1 MSTDDFLPSW
11 VASQLATCDPTL
23 LAERIL
29 LDVGG
34 AYKFDPAGLA
44 IGRADPATGRFQLL
58 AHVPSRN

>member
-1 MSTDDFLPSW
+1 MSTDDFLPPW

-23 LAERIL
+23 LAERTL

-34 AYKFDPAGLA
+34 AYRFDPAGLA
-44 IGRADPATGRFQLL
+44 VGRANPTTGHYQLL